1 MTDAAARLTLR
12 EVRTARRLTSLFRAA
27 CPDRLRRRPNEAVWR
42 LIRRRRRLLD
52 ELLGIDAERR
62 ASGVPHSAELD
73 TALNELRREVDGMQA
88 DYLAHIETLDGEIR
102 RRHGVGTTSG
112 LRSVGL
118 GRLLG
123 RG

>member
-1 MTDAAARLTLR
+1 MTDAASGLTLR
-12 EVRTARRLTSLFRAA
+12 EVRTARRLAPLFRAA
-27 CPDRLRRRPNEAVWR
+27 RPDRLRRRPNEAVWR

-62 ASGVPHSAELD
+62 ASGIARSAELD
-73 TALNELRREVDGMQA
+73 AALGELRREVDEAQE
-88 DYLAHIETLDGEIR
+88 DYLARLEALDGEIR
-102 RRHGVGTTSG
+102 RRLGVGVTTG
-112 LRSVGL
+112 LRDAGL

>member
-1 MTDAAARLTLR
+1 MTDAASRLTLR
-12 EVRTARRLTSLFRAA
+12 EVRTARRLASLFRAA
-27 CPDRLRRRPNEAVWR
+27 RPDRLRRRPNEAVWR

-62 ASGVPHSAELD
+62 ASGVARSAELD
-73 TALNELRREVDGMQA
+73 AALGELRREVDEAQE
-88 DYLAHIETLDGEIR
+88 DYLARLEALDGEIR
-102 RRHGVGTTSG
+102 RRLGVGVTTG
-112 LRSVGL
+112 LRDAGL